1 MKFLLFSI
9 LISAS
14 ITFLIWLAAVFFG
27 ESYHFDK
34 AIDYLISTSVI
45 ILIVFP
51 FYLQKRWDDD
61 FIFILL
67 RRIAFSLGILK
78 KRTEEKINKAKDKM
92 REDMGEWH

>member
-1 MKFLLFSI
+1 MKFLLFLI

-27 ESYHFDK
+27 EPYHLDK
-34 AIDYLISTSVI
+34 AIDYLISMSVI